1 MKTHLIALML
11 TVMTPVLLP
20 VVSIGAVIHVE
31 EPQPLELT
39 LGAPVGVDVN
49 QDGSSDITVMYYGMP
64 ICIGSPEGG
73 SYLCSLGV
81 TLAFGSDLQLL
92 GDPSSLD
99 PVVLL
104 PGQTVGPVPTQG
116 AWLQTFTSPISL
128 IYEFGTVSYARQG
141 YPEYTG
147 GLDRLA
153 IGFRLAEEQSFRY
166 GYMDV
171 SLATWMP
178 RVEGIVIA
186 DQLDVGLTVVQVP
199 EPSIVA
205 LTVLGGVVLRFAP
218 RRPEG

>member
-1 MKTHLIALML
+1 
-11 TVMTPVLLP
+11 
-20 VVSIGAVIHVE
+20 
-31 EPQPLELT
+31 
-39 LGAPVGVDVN
+39 
-49 QDGSSDITVMYYGMP
+49 
-64 ICIGSPEGG
+64 
-73 SYLCSLGV
+73 
-81 TLAFGSDLQLL
+81 
-92 GDPSSLD
+92 
-99 PVVLL
+99 
-104 PGQTVGPVPTQG
+104 
-116 AWLQTFTSPISL
+116 LQTFTSPISL